1 MFPQWVAKNTEF
13 LPTGWEHQIK
23 LKVANVTIMWSHN
36 DSKLGQRNHVWYE
49 IVLGRSLENTLTSKR
64 IFSPESGIDLDQHV
78 RSKRILLTFS
88 HIAQYQSFNA

>member
-49 IVLGRSLENTLTSKR
+49 IVLGRSLENTYLQTDFLTWIRDWFGSAR
-64 IFSPESGIDLDQHV
+64 
-78 RSKRILLTFS
+78 
-88 HIAQYQSFNA
+88 